1 MLNTIIEMLKA
12 NEPNLKGY
20 SYEVREVNYEN
31 QYEEQEGGEYGDFK
45 LTKEYKIRLLFT
57 GPELEA
63 LERYSNSLLMDFFAE
78 CDSVQGEIGNTIKNY
93 IEVTG
98 QVIFPTHEG
107 GKYKISANITV
118 EA

>member
-31 QYEEQEGGEYGDFK
+31 RYTEQEGGEYGDFH
-45 LTKEYKIRLLFT
+45 LTKLYKIRLLFT

-63 LERYSNSLLMDFFAE
+63 LENYSNRLLMDFLAE
-78 CDSVQGEIGNTIKNY
+78 VDEERVNPMAANKDIN
-93 IEVTG
+93 G

-107 GKYKISANITV
+107 GKYKISANIIV